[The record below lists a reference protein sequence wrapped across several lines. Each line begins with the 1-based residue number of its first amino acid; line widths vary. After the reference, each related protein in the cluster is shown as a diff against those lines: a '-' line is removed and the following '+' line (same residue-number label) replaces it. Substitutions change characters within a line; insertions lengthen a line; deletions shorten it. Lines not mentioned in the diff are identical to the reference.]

1 MKITTTKMSMI
12 AAAGLLTIGV
22 GAAYGAGQCSGGA
35 GMKLAEAKPA
45 QEEETVKKQTTC
57 PVMGGE
63 INKDLYVDAKG
74 KRIYVCCKGC
84 IGAVKKNPEKYIEKL
99 AEQDV
104 TLESAES
111 HKEGGATCPMK
122 TEAES
127 RMKGKAACPITKECP
142 QDQCP
147 EGEKAE
153 RHEGHHKHKE

>member
-1 MKITTTKMSMI
+1 MKITTTTMSMI

-22 GAAYGAGQCSGGA
+22 GAAYGAGQCSSGTGTK
-35 GMKLAEAKPA
+35 MAEAKSAKPA

-84 IGAVKKNPEKYIEKL
+84 IEAVKKNPEKYIEKL

-104 TLESAES
+104 TLEEA
-111 HKEGGATCPMK
+111 K
-122 TEAES
+122 TDEE
-127 RMKGKAACPITKECP
+127 
-142 QDQCP
+142 Q
-147 EGEKAE
+147 E
-153 RHEGHHKHKE
+153 RQR